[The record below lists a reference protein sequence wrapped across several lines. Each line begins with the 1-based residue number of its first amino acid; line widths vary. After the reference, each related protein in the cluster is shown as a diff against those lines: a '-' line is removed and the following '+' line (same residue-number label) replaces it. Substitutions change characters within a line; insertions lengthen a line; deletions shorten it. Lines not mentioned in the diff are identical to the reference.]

1 MSQQFKLM
9 RETRFLPFFCT
20 QFLGALN
27 DNVFKTALIT
37 MAVFHT
43 ANLTTINGAVLAT
56 LLPGIFI
63 LPFFLFSA
71 TAGQIADKFEKSQ
84 LIRFVKIFEV
94 LLMLFAALGFFLHV
108 FWLLVLALFMMGMHS
123 TLFGPVKY
131 AYLPQHLTESELVGG
146 NGMVEMGTFIA
157 ILLGQMIGAALGMYS
172 GGEMMTG
179 LSIVGLAL
187 LGYFASKQIPSSP
200 AAEPSLQINWN
211 PITETGRNIAFI
223 WKNNAIWVAIIGISW
238 FWFYGATLLAQF
250 PVFAKAFLHGDESV
264 FILLLAVFSVG
275 VGVGSLLCEKLSKGI
290 VEIGLVPIGAIGM
303 MVFGVDLYTASAG
316 GLADWRL
323 LMDIALIGLFGGVYI
338 VPLYSLIQSRAQK
351 THQSRVIAA
360 NNILNALF
368 MVLSAVFA
376 MLIFKLGFNIPQLF
390 LITALMNALVIV
402 YLCLRQ
408 PEYFSR
414 MKSLRL

>member
-9 RETRFLPFFCT
+9 REKRFLPFFCT

-27 DNVFKTALIT
+27 DNVFKTGLIT

-43 ANLTTINGAVLAT
+43 ADLTMLNGAALAT

-94 LLMLFAALGFFLHV
+94 VLMLFAALGFVLHV

-131 AYLPQHLTESELVGG
+131 AYLPQHLAESELVGG
-146 NGMVEMGTFIA
+146 NGMVEMGTFVA
-157 ILLGQMIGAALGMYS
+157 ILLGQIIGAGLGMHQ
-172 GGEMMTG
+172 GGE
-179 LSIVGLAL
+179 LLACFSILGLAL
-187 LGYFASKQIPSSP
+187 LGYLASNHIPNSP
-200 AAEPSLQINWN
+200 AAEPSLKINWN
-211 PITETGRNIAFI
+211 PILETGRNIAFVGKSESI
-223 WKNNAIWVAIIGISW
+223 WLAIIGISW

-250 PVFAKAFLHGDESV
+250 PVLAKDVLHGDESI

-275 VGVGSLLCEKLSKGI
+275 VGIGSLLCEKLSKGI
-290 VEIGLVPIGAIGM
+290 VEIGLVPIGAMGM
-303 MVFGVDLYTASAG
+303 MAFGVDLYTASASG
-316 GLADWRL
+316 IVDWRL
-323 LMDIALIGLFGGVYI
+323 LADIGLIGFFGGVYI
-338 VPLYSLIQSRAQK
+338 VPLYALIQSRAQK

-368 MVLSAVFA
+368 MVISAVFA
-376 MLIFKLGFNIPQLF
+376 MLIFKLGLNIPQLF
-390 LITALMNALVIV
+390 LITALMNALVII

-414 MKSLRL
+414 MRSWRL